1 MGPMSAIDHKVQEN
15 AKYSTVH
22 GNFGELYGRRQLSQ
36 CAPSEYYVVAEHWE
50 AARTRVAPVIDI
62 RRVQ

>member
-50 AARTRVAPVIDI
+50 AART
-62 RRVQ
+62 